1 MVAVSGY
8 FFDTV
13 RWWQMKKSYLEYV
26 LVIFID
32 TLGIGYLPSANVLEM
47 LTSVTLEMLVVLVL
61 VVPVPKKWRF
71 APLPAFLVCCY
82 FLLLVNY
89 LNWTN
94 WLANLTNCLM
104 IIGSCYGLYGY
115 LQRSKWEISSQSQT
129 MALRAYLVTT
139 GPVIVITFYLMDV
152 LLEFG
157 LILANQFKVLHL
169 TVKWLVT

>member
-1 MVAVSGY
+1 MSGY
-8 FFDTV
+8 FFWHSLV
-13 RWWQMKKSYLEYV
+13 GWWMKKSYLEYA

-61 VVPVPKKWRF
+61 VAPVPKKWRF
-71 APLPAFLVCCY
+71 APLPAFLICCY

-94 WLANLTNCLM
+94 WLADLTNCLM

-115 LQRSKWEISSQSQT
+115 LQRPKWENKLAKSKT
-129 MALRAYLVTT
+129 MAWRACFSDDWPGNCDCPLSYGRVAW
-139 GPVIVITFYLMDV
+139 IWAD
-152 LLEFG
+152 FG
-157 LILANQFKVLHL
+157 
-169 TVKWLVT
+169 

>member
-1 MVAVSGY
+1 
-8 FFDTV
+8 
-13 RWWQMKKSYLEYV
+13 MKKSYLEYA

-47 LTSVTLEMLVVLVL
+47 LTSVTLEILVVLVL

-115 LQRSKWEISSQSQT
+115 LQRPKNEKISSQSQKQW
-129 MALRAYLVTT
+129 LGELILVTT
-139 GPVIVITFYLMDV
+139 GPVIVITFYFMDV

>member
-1 MVAVSGY
+1 
-8 FFDTV
+8 
-13 RWWQMKKSYLEYV
+13 MKKSYLEYV

-115 LQRSKWEISSQSQT
+115 LQRPKWENKLAKSG
-129 MALRAYLVTT
+129 V
-139 GPVIVITFYLMDV
+139 GPV
-152 LLEFG
+152 
-157 LILANQFKVLHL
+157 K
-169 TVKWLVT
+169 

>member
-1 MVAVSGY
+1 ME
-8 FFDTV
+8 
-13 RWWQMKKSYLEYV
+13 KSYLEYV

-115 LQRSKWEISSQSQT
+115 LQRPKWEISSQSQKQW
-129 MALRAYLVTT
+129 LGELILVTT

>member
-1 MVAVSGY
+1 
-8 FFDTV
+8 
-13 RWWQMKKSYLEYV
+13 MKKSYLEYV

-104 IIGSCYGLYGY
+104 IIGSWLVLAMAYTDICKG
-115 LQRSKWEISSQSQT
+115 RNEKISSQSQKQW
-129 MALRAYLVTT
+129 LGELILVTT

>member
-1 MVAVSGY
+1 
-8 FFDTV
+8 
-13 RWWQMKKSYLEYV
+13 MKKSYLEYA

-61 VVPVPKKWRF
+61 VAPVPKKWRF
-71 APLPAFLVCCY
+71 APLPAFLICCY

-115 LQRSKWEISSQSQT
+115 LQRPKWENKLAKSG
-129 MALRAYLVTT
+129 V
-139 GPVIVITFYLMDV
+139 GPV
-152 LLEFG
+152 
-157 LILANQFKVLHL
+157 K
-169 TVKWLVT
+169 